1 MAGYTV
7 SKLADGNC
15 WMTSNLKLGLS
26 TSQAIEVVTNSTGE
40 AKSTKWTPTGSGG
53 TSNASTPMNG
63 NTICTGSGVS
73 RKCWYSWY
81 AATAG
86 SGTSGQTNT
95 DATDSICPAGWRLP
109 SNYTTSTAKS
119 YSALTNAYFGFTDN
133 QSRND
138 VTALEANP
146 MLFTRAGFYSSGSLS
161 YSGSFGYYWSA
172 TAYSSSSD
180 AYNFVYY
187 TSYTYPQYNA
197 YKYLGFSVR
206 CLAV

>member
-53 TSNASTPMNG
+53 NNTAEPMNN
-63 NTICTGSGVS
+63 NTICSGSGDS